1 MTINLNNPIKLLV
14 LKVCKVA
21 TSSSVNFFNSLNI
34 LDWVKTRNKIIK
46 IKKTLSD
53 KCPNT
58 ELFLVCIFPHSHW
71 IRRDTYLSVF
81 SPNAGKYGPEI
92 TQYLNTF
99 HAVRVIVKLHSNIWD
114 WSRESIKS
122 TIFFAVNHVS
132 SARFLF

>member
-58 ELFLVCIFPHSHW
+58 ELFLVCIFPH
-71 IRRDTYLSVF
+71 
-81 SPNAGKYGPEI
+81 
-92 TQYLNTF
+92 
-99 HAVRVIVKLHSNIWD
+99 LH
-114 WSRESIKS
+114 
-122 TIFFAVNHVS
+122 
-132 SARFLF
+132 